1 MDRVTAISKA
11 HDVALLRRDGLS
23 WEEIAELV
31 DLPVSTCKR
40 LAHDLKKLDR
50 EGP

>member
-1 MDRVTAISKA
+1 MDRVTAITRA
-11 HDVALLRRDGLS
+11 HDVALLRREGFS

-40 LAHDLKKLDR
+40 LARDLKKLDR